1 MDICEIR
8 EAHRRIKPFIR
19 QTPLYS
25 SSFYSR
31 AVDGDVYLKL
41 ENLQE
46 IGSFKI
52 RGALN
57 RMLQLNEDERERG
70 VLTASAGNHGQ
81 GLALSAKLLG
91 IKATVIVPGN
101 APRTK
106 MEAIKNYGATLRIL
120 GKDYSEAEIQA
131 RELEKETGMIF
142 ISPYNDAGV
151 ITGQGTI
158 GLEILDEKPDI
169 DIIVAPVGGGGLISG
184 VSVAAKSIKP
194 SIQIIGV
201 QSETSPVIY
210 ESLKAGKIVD
220 MELEESIAEG
230 LHGLLEKDTISF
242 DFIKDHVDDVVLVS
256 EDEIKAA
263 IKLFLKTHGLVVEG
277 AGAVGLAALP
287 RYKELFKGKK
297 TAVLVTGRNI
307 DGELLRKIVCG

>member
-1 MDICEIR
+1 MDIDDIR

-25 SSFYSR
+25 SSYYSR
-31 AVDGDVYLKL
+31 TVDGDVYLKL

-57 RMLQLNEDERERG
+57 RMLQLGQEERERG

-81 GLALSAKLLG
+81 GVALSARLLG

-101 APRTK
+101 APGTK
-106 MEAIKNYGATLRIL
+106 MEAIKRYGATLKIL
-120 GKDYSEAEIQA
+120 GKDYSEAEKQA
-131 RELEKETGMIF
+131 KELEEETGMVF

-151 ITGQGTI
+151 IAGQGTI

-184 VSVAAKSIKP
+184 VSVAAKAISPTIK
-194 SIQIIGV
+194 IIGV

-220 MELEESIAEG
+220 PELGESIAEG

-242 DFIKDHVDDVVLVS
+242 DIIREHVDDVVLVS
-256 EDEIKAA
+256 EDDIRNA
-263 IKLFLKTHGLVVEG
+263 IKIFLETHGLVVEG
-277 AGAVGLAALP
+277 AGAVGLAALIKY
-287 RYKELFKGKK
+287 RERFKGKK

-307 DGELLRKIVCG
+307 DGALLRKIVCE

>member
-1 MDICEIR
+1 MDICDIR
-8 EAHRRIKPFIR
+8 EAHRRIKLFIR

-25 SSFYSR
+25 SLYYSR
-31 AVDGDVYLKL
+31 IVDGDVYLKL

-57 RMLQLNEDERERG
+57 RMLQLSEEERARG

-106 MEAIKNYGATLRIL
+106 MDAIKSYGAALRIL
-120 GKDYSEAEIQA
+120 GRDYSEAEKQA
-131 RELEKETGMIF
+131 KELEKETGMIF
-142 ISPYNDAGV
+142 ISPYNDARV
-151 ITGQGTI
+151 IAGQGTI
-158 GLEILDEKPDI
+158 GLEILDEKTDI
-169 DIIVAPVGGGGLISG
+169 DLIVAPVGGGGLISG
-184 VSVAAKSIKP
+184 ISVAAKSISPTIK
-194 SIQIIGV
+194 IIGV
-201 QSETSPVIY
+201 QSEASPVIY

-220 MELEESIAEG
+220 LELGESIAEG
-230 LHGLLEKDTISF
+230 LHGLLEKNTISF
-242 DFIKDHVDDVVLVS
+242 DFIKEYVDDVVLVS
-256 EDEIKAA
+256 EEEIKVA
-263 IKLFLKTHGLVVEG
+263 IKLFLETHGLVVEG
-277 AGAVGLAALP
+277 AGAVGLAALTT
-287 RYKELFKGKK
+287 YKELFKGKK